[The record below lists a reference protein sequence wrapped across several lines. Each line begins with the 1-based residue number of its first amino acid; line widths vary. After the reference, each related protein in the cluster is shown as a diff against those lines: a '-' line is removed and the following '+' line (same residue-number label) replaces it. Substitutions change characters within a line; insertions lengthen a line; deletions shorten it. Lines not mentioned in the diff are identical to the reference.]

1 MFFKKYFKVILGVV
15 VVVGIVGF
23 IGYALTRP
31 EQAPQSQTESGPVG
45 PNGSNNVYGKADSPV
60 QLTEYV
66 DFQCEA
72 CYSYYPI
79 VKEVKEKY
87 KDKVKFQIKNFPI
100 SSAHKNSLQAAQAAQ
115 AAAKQGKFFEMHNLL
130 FEKQKDWETD
140 TNFRPTLDKYAK
152 QIGLNMGQF
161 DKDFS
166 SDETK
171 GIINFDLQEVT
182 KLGGKGTPT
191 FVLNGTMIENP
202 GPSVEALSKLLD
214 AELQKA
220 GIQ

>member
-1 MFFKKYFKVILGVV
+1 MLKKYGKIIVSIV
-15 VVVGIVGF
+15 VVVGLIGF

-31 EQAPQSQTESGPVG
+31 EQAPQAETEAGPVG
-45 PNGSNNVYGKADSPV
+45 TTGSSNVFGKADSPV

-72 CYSYYPI
+72 CYAYFPI

-100 SSAHKNSLQAAQAAQ
+100 SNAHANSLQAAQAAQ

-130 FEKQKDWETD
+130 FEKQKEWEEQ

-161 DKDFS
+161 DKDFG

-171 GIINFDLQEVT
+171 GIINFDLKEVT
-182 KLGGKGTPT
+182 EIGGKGTPT
-191 FVLNGTMIENP
+191 FVLNGKLVENP
-202 GPSVEALSKLLD
+202 GPSVDALSKLLD
-214 AELQKA
+214 AELAKA